1 MNMKTSQNERY
12 YLIEWC
18 LLIIGAATGLALAW
32 ILAGFQWSVPG
43 ELERS
48 RTLGM
53 VSLTTL
59 SGYAKS
65 RDIFNY
71 IFTLILPVISAIVFW
86 HFRPGSSNL
95 GGNTLSN
102 GFNPPS
108 TKVWL
113 YIILVPLITGFL
125 SWHLSTMIVAG
136 WNPNFGAWIF
146 LGERGQTLAGIQN
159 ITNGGVYGR
168 DFFSLY
174 GPMFIYPL
182 YWLMSWLGNF
192 AYMESIYKW
201 GLDIIAFALLGF
213 ILLRTMRSRFMAL
226 LLIIIIFLMFPAR
239 QITTANATILRYILG
254 IFPIACIALWIDTR
268 QTKWFLFGGLVAGQ
282 SLLFSQESG
291 ICSILAITM
300 IFILNSLGKDK
311 AVPSMLRTISKFIM
325 IILLSMAPM
334 MIFLVLNG
342 AGRGFLDCVLGYSQ
356 MVTLGFNNIP
366 FPSLRDWLGRYFIE
380 SWLHYAVISIYCAS
394 IIALFVLWFRK
405 VRSAR
410 FFWTLGLVLYGI
422 LLFRV
427 ALGRSGDIQTMKVMI
442 PAMILSAVWMDELW
456 ITLRQHSNINMQKIM
471 LWVSLTAF
479 LINFINGICLNQT
492 AGNFLLSSFQ
502 DTFKIDG
509 KFSVVQGSEIMIPEK
524 RLGMYVDELTAISI
538 NEIKSFIEQYTKKGE
553 YVYFFPNEAAYYFLF
568 DRKNPTRYPVAYF
581 AATYERQDEVIH
593 DLEKNK
599 PHYVV
604 YSKLTWR
611 IDNIYEQVQ
620 IPEIVDYLN
629 RHYKIIKSMQMVD
642 IYERISRKQIY

>member
-1 MNMKTSQNERY
+1 MKTSLNERY

-18 LLIIGAATGLALAW
+18 LLIIGAATGLAVAW
-32 ILAGFQWSVPG
+32 ILVGFQWSFPG
-43 ELERS
+43 ELEHS
-48 RTLGM
+48 RTIGM

-71 IFTLILPVISAIVFW
+71 IFTLILPVIGAIVFW

-95 GGNTLSN
+95 GENTLAN
-102 GFNPPS
+102 GFSPP
-108 TKVWL
+108 TTRVWL
-113 YIILVPLITGFL
+113 YIIIVPLITGFL
-125 SWHLSTMIVAG
+125 SWHLSTIIVAG
-136 WNPNFGAWIF
+136 WNPYFGAWIF
-146 LGERGQTLAGIQN
+146 LGERGATLAEVQS
-159 ITNGGVYGR
+159 ITDGGVYGR

-182 YWLMSWLGNF
+182 YWLMSGLGNF

-213 ILLRTMRSRFMAL
+213 ILLRTMRSRFTAL

-239 QITTANATILRYILG
+239 QITTANATILRYVLG
-254 IFPIACIALWIDTR
+254 IFPIACIALWIDSR

-291 ICSILAITM
+291 ICSILAITT
-300 IFILNSLGKDK
+300 IFIVNSLGKDR
-311 AVPSMLRTISKFIM
+311 AATSTLRTISKFI
-325 IILLSMAPM
+325 IIVLLSMAPM

-366 FPSLRDWLGRYFIE
+366 FPSLRDWLGPYFLE
-380 SWLHYAVISIYCAS
+380 TWLHYAIISIYCAS

-405 VRSAR
+405 VRSTR
-410 FFWTLGLVLYGI
+410 FLWVLGLVIYGV

-427 ALGRSGDIQTMKVMI
+427 ALGRSVDIQTMKVMI
-442 PAMILSAVWMDELW
+442 PAMILSAVWAEELW
-456 ITLRQHSNINMQKIM
+456 IALRRNSNTHTRKAI
-471 LWVSLTAF
+471 LWVSLTAI
-479 LINFINGICLNQT
+479 LINFTNGICMNQT
-492 AGNFLLSSFQ
+492 AGNFLLSSLQ

-509 KFSVVQGSEIMIPEK
+509 KFSVIQGSEIMVPEK
-524 RLGMYVDELTAISI
+524 RLGMYVDEFTAVSI
-538 NEIKSFIEQYTKKGE
+538 NEIKSFIEQRTQRGE

-581 AATYERQDEVIH
+581 AATYRRQEEVIH
-593 DLEKNK
+593 DLEKNR

-629 RHYKIIKSMQMVD
+629 RHYKIAKSMQTVD
-642 IYERISRKQIY
+642 IFERISGG